1 MKTEEKLN
9 MTMLCDF
16 YELTMGNG
24 YFQTGFK
31 DRITYFDVYFRS
43 VPDGGGFAI
52 AAGLEQLIEYIEDL
66 HFDEQDIAYL
76 RGKGIFCE
84 EFLEYLRTFRF
95 TGDIYAVPEGTP
107 VFPKEPMVIVRA
119 PAIEAQLVET
129 FALLTINHQSLIA
142 TKANRIARAAKGRG
156 VMEFGSR
163 RAQGTAAAIV
173 GARAAYIGGCIGTA
187 CTITDELYGVPA
199 LGTMAH
205 SWVQLFDT
213 ELEAFCAYA
222 REYPDNCVLLVDTY
236 NALKSGVPNAIEAF
250 KRELLP
256 RGYRPKGIRFDSGD
270 IAYLSRKARKML
282 DEAGFEDCTIVA
294 SNSLDEY
301 LIRDMIGQGAKVD
314 SFGVGERLITSS
326 SSPVL
331 GGVYKLCAVEKDG
344 KICPR
349 IKISDN
355 VAKISTPCFKKP
367 WRLFDRETGKAIADL
382 VTLNN
387 EVVDDTKPYELFDPD
402 FTWKRKTVENYVAK
416 PLTVQLFKDGECVYE
431 CPPLDEVKKHCAEQ
445 IDTLWD
451 EVLRFDNPH
460 NYYVD
465 LSQKLWD
472 EKQRLLAEHGKKDE
486 Q

>member
-1 MKTEEKLN
+1 MFFRVL
-9 MTMLCDF
+9 LC
-16 YELTMGNG
+16 
-24 YFQTGFK
+24 
-31 DRITYFDVYFRS
+31 
-43 VPDGGGFAI
+43 
-52 AAGLEQLIEYIEDL
+52 
-66 HFDEQDIAYL
+66 
-76 RGKGIFCE
+76 
-84 EFLEYLRTFRF
+84 
-95 TGDIYAVPEGTP
+95 
-107 VFPKEPMVIVRA
+107 
-119 PAIEAQLVET
+119 
-129 FALLTINHQSLIA
+129 INHQSLIA
-142 TKANRIARAAKGRG
+142 TKATRIVRAAQGRPI
-156 VMEFGSR
+156 MEFGSR
-163 RAQGTAAAIV
+163 RAQGFDAAIY
-173 GARAAYIGGCIGTA
+173 GARAAYIGGCAGTA
-187 CTITDELYGVPA
+187 CAVSDIMFGVPA

-402 FTWKRKTVENYVAK
+402 FTWKRKIVENYVAK
-416 PLTVQLFKDGECVYE
+416 PLTVQLFKEGECVYE